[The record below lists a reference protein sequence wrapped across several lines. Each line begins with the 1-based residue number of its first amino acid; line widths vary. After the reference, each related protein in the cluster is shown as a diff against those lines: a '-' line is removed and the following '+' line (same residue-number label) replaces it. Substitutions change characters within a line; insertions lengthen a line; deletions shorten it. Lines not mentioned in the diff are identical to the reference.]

1 VTTSSTGSR
10 LTWDGRNKSFAVV
23 PDGTYRFEIS
33 PMDRAG
39 NVGAVQSH
47 TVDVYGS
54 LGYAKASK
62 TLFFPQDGDAVST
75 GMSFSFKL
83 ASPATVSWS
92 IVDPAG
98 GIVKTIKTD
107 EALAAGTFS
116 FAWNGRNDLG
126 AFVPRGTYRAVVRAS
141 NGAQGSSLST
151 SALADAFKISV
162 SDTTPARRQRI
173 TITTTSAETLSTTPR
188 VTIYQPG
195 ISGYST
201 TMTKVSTGV
210 YRLTITLKS
219 SSTGTLRIVV
229 SGKDK
234 AGHSQ
239 SSTKLLPLH

>member
-1 VTTSSTGSR
+1 
-10 LTWDGRNKSFAVV
+10 
-23 PDGTYRFEIS
+23 
-33 PMDRAG
+33 MDRAG
-39 NVGAVQSH
+39 NVGAGQSH
-47 TVDVYGS
+47 TVDVYSS
-54 LGYAKASK
+54 LGFAGASK
-62 TLFFPQDGDAVST
+62 SLFFPQDGDAVST

-92 IVDPAG
+92 IVNAAG
-98 GIVKTIKTD
+98 AIVRTIKTD

-141 NGAQGSSLST
+141 NGAQDSSLSA
-151 SALADAFKISV
+151 SVLADAFKIGV
-162 SDTTPARRQRI
+162 SDTTPSRRQRI
-173 TITTTSAETLSTTPR
+173 TITATSAEGLSGAPR
-188 VTIYQPG
+188 VTIRQPG
-195 ISGYST
+195 ISAYSA

-219 SSTGTLRIVV
+219 SSAGTLRIVV
-229 SGKDK
+229 SGKDA